1 MNKKIMFVIPSL
13 EGGGA
18 ERVAAN
24 LLDALGKTGSEIT
37 LCLFGRDHNQYLPGN
52 IRVRYL
58 PVKSTGNFFYVVAK
72 FFILIFYMRK
82 IIKEEKPNSILSF
95 MDYPNIV
102 AILSNLLSGRRARIN
117 ISVHTSPTLQLKRYS
132 NNRWNGIISIL
143 MRLLY
148 NKADKIIAVSSFI
161 KGDLIKNYGI
171 KESGVMVIYNPVDIE
186 KINTLASEEISL
198 QLIKEEV
205 PIIISVGR
213 LSREKGHEFL
223 LKAFAI
229 MRKKVRMRLVILG
242 EGEEERNLGKLS
254 RNLGI
259 NNDVVL
265 LGYDKNPYKYMKRA
279 SIFVLS
285 SLYEGF
291 PNVLIEAMA
300 CGTPVISTQYNPY
313 PHEII
318 EHGKNGLLVPVAD
331 ENALAEAM
339 LRLLNDKVLRK
350 TLAEKAKKRIVDF
363 SIEKI
368 TEQYKAVLDV

>member
-1 MNKKIMFVIPSL
+1 
-13 EGGGA
+13 
-18 ERVAAN
+18 
-24 LLDALGKTGSEIT
+24 
-37 LCLFGRDHNQYLPGN
+37 
-52 IRVRYL
+52 
-58 PVKSTGNFFYVVAK
+58 
-72 FFILIFYMRK
+72 MRK

-198 QLIKEEV
+198 QLFKEEV